1 MYPELPQASQEVT
14 MKIPVPASRLVR
26 NSALTL
32 AILAAAFAAV
42 GSASGI
48 AAQDSDPAATP
59 AASTAGSP
67 TVSVNGHG
75 SVMVTPDA
83 ASVVAGVTI
92 TEDTLAGAQQTA
104 TDTMTAILDS
114 LAAQGIASEDIQ
126 TASYYVQV
134 IQSYDENGMPSGI
147 QQFQVSNQVNIL
159 IRDLEAVG
167 TTLDAVVAAG
177 ANTIFGVNFIVTDP
191 GDAAAEARV
200 LAVEDARTRAQQLAD
215 AAGMTLGDLV
225 SISET
230 FGPNPLP
237 FQRAGG
243 GGAAA
248 EMAVPIEAGQ
258 SAVTVDVQVV
268 FELND

>member
-1 MYPELPQASQEVT
+1 
-14 MKIPVPASRLVR
+14 MKIRIPALRLVR

-32 AILAAAFAAV
+32 AFLAAAFAAI

-48 AAQDSDPAATP
+48 AAQDATP
-59 AASTAGSP
+59 DATPVVPTAGAP

-92 TEDTLAGAQQTA
+92 TEDTLSGAQQTA
-104 TDTMTAILDS
+104 TDTMNAIIETLGN
-114 LAAQGIASEDIQ
+114 QGIADEDIQ

-159 IRDLEAVG
+159 IRDIDAVG
-167 TTLDAVVAAG
+167 TVLDAVVAAG

-191 GDAAAEARV
+191 GDASAEARV
-200 LAVEDARTRAQQLAD
+200 LAVEDARTRAQQLAE

-237 FQRAGG
+237 YQRAGG
-243 GGAAA
+243 GAAAA
-248 EMAVPIEAGQ
+248 EMAVPVEAGQ
-258 SAVTVDVQVV
+258 SAVTVDVVVV